1 MARGSLAD
9 YRPLGN
15 IDCGQA
21 ARGGGGTS
29 LIGARRLHPGS
40 MQDKIDE
47 QSQGCAAPAPGPRA
61 NAPATTRRSSNQP
74 SEIALHTRSIDG
86 KIKDEAMELPR
97 RAQRLEW
104 NLNST
109 LNLLTLIG

>member
-15 IDCGQA
+15 VDCGQA

-47 QSQGCAAPAPGPRA
+47 TVAGLCGACAW
-61 NAPATTRRSSNQP
+61 TE
-74 SEIALHTRSIDG
+74 SECASHD
-86 KIKDEAMELPR
+86 A
-97 RAQRLEW
+97 AQQ
-104 NLNST
+104 
-109 LNLLTLIG
+109 